1 MVCTTMQVSEL
12 FGADYASSP
21 SPSAAASPQID
32 PQLMQTY
39 TSTVKP
45 VRVTSTTST
54 TSVTSPLHPPTV
66 VSKTNLQANKES
78 ISSIGESK
86 SPLNSPPGQ
95 TGIGHKSDLST
106 SVSGTALNS
115 TVDTFVFAQP
125 SKFPSRDPLI

>member
-1 MVCTTMQVSEL
+1 MQVSEL

-21 SPSAAASPQID
+21 SAAASPPID

-54 TSVTSPLHPPTV
+54 TSVTSPLHPTV

-86 SPLNSPPGQ
+86 STLNSPPGQ
-95 TGIGHKSDLST
+95 TDTGIGQKSDLT
-106 SVSGTALNS
+106 ASVSGTALNSS

>member
-1 MVCTTMQVSEL
+1 MQVSEL

-21 SPSAAASPQID
+21 SAAASPPID

-54 TSVTSPLHPPTV
+54 TSVTSPLHPTV
-66 VSKTNLQANKES
+66 VSKTNLHANKES

-86 SPLNSPPGQ
+86 STLNSPPGQ
-95 TGIGHKSDLST
+95 TGIGQKSDLTT
-106 SVSGTALNS
+106 SVSGTAFNS

>member
-1 MVCTTMQVSEL
+1 MQVSEL